1 MQSALCVKSTILSQI
16 LAKENVAA
24 YVSEKLSCQGNT
36 YDALKSN
43 LVKYEL
49 NCTRDLSKILDSK

>member
-1 MQSALCVKSTILSQI
+1 MQSALCVKNTILSQI
-16 LAKENVAA
+16 LATKTVAA
-24 YVSEKLSCQGNT
+24 YVSEKLSCQGCT

-49 NCTRDLSKILDSK
+49 NCTRDLSKILD